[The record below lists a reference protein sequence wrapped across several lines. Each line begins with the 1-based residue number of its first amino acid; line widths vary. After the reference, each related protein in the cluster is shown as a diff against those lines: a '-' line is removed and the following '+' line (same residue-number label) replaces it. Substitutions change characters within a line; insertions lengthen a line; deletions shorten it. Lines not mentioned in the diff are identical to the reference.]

1 MKANNY
7 ILKNI
12 KYLEN
17 NAINIDE
24 SLSKIN
30 FEQIKNFPLSMKY
43 LDESQKEKIRS
54 LINSINNFMNTLKN
68 FHHKLKEKKIEKE
81 E

>member
-1 MKANNY
+1 MIAS
-7 ILKNI
+7 I

-17 NAINIDE
+17 NVINIDE

-30 FEQIKNFPLSMKY
+30 FEQIKNFPLTMKY
-43 LDESQKEKIRS
+43 LDETQKEKIKS
-54 LINSINNFMNTLKN
+54 LINSINNFMNTLRN
-68 FHHKLKEKKIEKE
+68 FHKKIQEKEKE